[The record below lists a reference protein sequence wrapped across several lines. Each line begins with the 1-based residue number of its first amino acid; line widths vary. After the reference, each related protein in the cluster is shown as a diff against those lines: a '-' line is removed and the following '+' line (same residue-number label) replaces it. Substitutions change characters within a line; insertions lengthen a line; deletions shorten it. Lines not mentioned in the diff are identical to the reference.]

1 MGKISKYSNLYRNNT
16 LERHVNSKGILRK
29 YTLKEVQDLVDK
41 LGTEKD
47 ENGSIK
53 DQEGFNNASYIL
65 MQMYN
70 DPKYN
75 DEKKNFI
82 KELND
87 RLRVNKEE
95 VTRSLNEM
103 DKGIQQDETAKT
115 SVVTESEGVRV
126 SEESRD
132 NKEQRDS
139 DSNIKFN
146 LDGQEV
152 TMSNE
157 DVENEKEFSKGA
169 FLKSYDVNDSKDE
182 YVEYEEVKDDKE
194 S

>member
-1 MGKISKYSNLYRNNT
+1 MGKISKYSNLYKDNVLIRSVNDKGV
-16 LERHVNSKGILRK
+16 LEK

-47 ENGSIK
+47 ENGRIK

-75 DEKKNFI
+75 DEKENFI

-87 RLRVNKEE
+87 RLRVNKEDIRKSLE
-95 VTRSLNEM
+95 VCLG
-103 DKGIQQDETAKT
+103 DKKVQATDDDI
-115 SVVTESEGVRV
+115 ESEGLQV
-126 SEESRD
+126 SGESGD
-132 NKEQRDS
+132 NKGREAD
-139 DSNIKFN
+139 DDAIKFN

-152 TMSNE
+152 TMSKTE
-157 DVENEKEFSKGA
+157 AENEKELSKGV
-169 FLKSYDVNDSKDE
+169 FLKSYDVNDNKEE
-182 YVEYEEVKDDKE
+182 YVEYKE
-194 S
+194 N

>member
-1 MGKISKYSNLYRNNT
+1 MGKISKYSNLYKDNVLIRSVNNNGV
-16 LERHVNSKGILRK
+16 LEK

-47 ENGSIK
+47 ENGRIK

-75 DEKKNFI
+75 DEKENFI

-87 RLRVNKEE
+87 RLRVNKEDVRKSLE
-95 VTRSLNEM
+95 VGLE
-103 DKGIQQDETAKT
+103 DKKVQATNDDI
-115 SVVTESEGVRV
+115 ESEGLQV
-126 SEESRD
+126 SGESGD
-132 NKEQRDS
+132 NKGRETGD
-139 DSNIKFN
+139 DAIKFN

-152 TMSNE
+152 TMSKTE
-157 DVENEKEFSKGA
+157 VEKDEEMSKGV
-169 FLKSYDVNDSKDE
+169 FLKSYDVNDNKEE
-182 YVEYEEVKDDKE
+182 YVEYKE
-194 S
+194 N

>member
-47 ENGSIK
+47 ENGRIK

-70 DPKYN
+70 DHKYS

-87 RLRVNKEE
+87 RLRVDKEG
-95 VTRSLNEM
+95 VRRSLEELNEGILQEKTAETSDA
-103 DKGIQQDETAKT
+103 DK
-115 SVVTESEGVRV
+115 SEGVQLPREDV
-126 SEESRD
+126 V
-132 NKEQRDS
+132 NKEREI
-139 DSNIKFN
+139 NN
-146 LDGQEV
+146 NA
-152 TMSNE
+152 T
-157 DVENEKEFSKGA
+157 
-169 FLKSYDVNDSKDE
+169 KSYDINDSKDE
-182 YVEYEEVKDDKE
+182 YVEYEEVKDGKE

>member
-1 MGKISKYSNLYRNNT
+1 MGKISKYSNLYKDNVLIRSVNDKGV
-16 LERHVNSKGILRK
+16 LEK

-47 ENGSIK
+47 ENGRIK

-75 DEKKNFI
+75 DEKENFI

-87 RLRVNKEE
+87 RLRVNKED
-95 VTRSLNEM
+95 VRKSLEM
-103 DKGIQQDETAKT
+103 SLEDEKVQTT
-115 SVVTESEGVRV
+115 STNNESEGLRV
-126 SEESRD
+126 SGEPV
-132 NKEQRDS
+132 S
-139 DSNIKFN
+139 DKGRETGDDVIKFE

-152 TMSNE
+152 TMSKT
-157 DVENEKEFSKGA
+157 DVENEKELSKGV
-169 FLKSYDVNDSKDE
+169 FLKSYDVNDNKEE
-182 YVEYEEVKDDKE
+182 YVEYKE
-194 S
+194 N

>member
-1 MGKISKYSNLYRNNT
+1 MGKISKYSNLYKDNVLIRS
-16 LERHVNSKGILRK
+16 VNSKGVLEK

-47 ENGSIK
+47 ENGLIK

-75 DEKKNFI
+75 DEKENFI

-95 VTRSLNEM
+95 VGRSLDELDRGLQQGETNGAN
-103 DKGIQQDETAKT
+103 DDSKFKGL
-115 SVVTESEGVRV
+115 RL
-126 SEESRD
+126 SEEDGDGKKRQTD
-132 NKEQRDS
+132 NKFDTFKI
-139 DSNIKFN
+139 N
-146 LDGQEV
+146 GQEV
-152 TMSNE
+152 TMSKT
-157 DVENEKEFSKGA
+157 DIEKDKEMSKGA
-169 FLKSYDVNDSKDE
+169 FLKSYDINDNKEE
-182 YVEYEEVKDDKE
+182 YIEYKE
-194 S
+194 N

>member
-1 MGKISKYSNLYRNNT
+1 MGKINKYSNLYRNNT
-16 LERHVNSKGILRK
+16 LEKSVNSKGVLER

-47 ENGSIK
+47 ENGRIK

-70 DPKYN
+70 DPKYSK
-75 DEKKNFI
+75 EKENFI

-95 VTRSLNEM
+95 VR
-103 DKGIQQDETAKT
+103 ETLRRD
-115 SVVTESEGVRV
+115 VESETNESSDIN
-126 SEESRD
+126 SERGTVQISGEDGD
-132 NKEQRDS
+132 NKRREAS
-139 DSNIKFN
+139 DDAIKFE

-152 TMSNE
+152 TMSKT
-157 DVENEKEFSKGA
+157 DIENEKEFSKGA

-182 YVEYEEVKDDKE
+182 YVEYEEVKDGKE

>member
-1 MGKISKYSNLYRNNT
+1 MGKISKHSNLYRNNT
-16 LERHVNSKGILRK
+16 LKRHVNSKGILRK

-47 ENGSIK
+47 DNGHIK
-53 DQEGFNNASYIL
+53 DKEGFNNASYIL

-75 DEKKNFI
+75 DEKENFI

-95 VTRSLNEM
+95 VRRALGS
-103 DKGIQQDETAKT
+103 D
-115 SVVTESEGVRV
+115 VESETNESSDIN
-126 SEESRD
+126 SERGTVQISGEDGD
-132 NKEQRDS
+132 NKGRRTGD
-139 DSNIKFN
+139 DAIKFE

-152 TMSNE
+152 TMSK
-157 DVENEKEFSKGA
+157 VAVKNEKKFSKGA

-182 YVEYEEVKDDKE
+182 YVEYEEVKDGKE

>member
-1 MGKISKYSNLYRNNT
+1 MGKISKYSNLYKDNVLIRSVNGKGV
-16 LERHVNSKGILRK
+16 LEK

-47 ENGSIK
+47 ENGRIK

-75 DEKKNFI
+75 DEKENFI

-95 VTRSLNEM
+95 VERSLDEFDRGLQQGETDESSDTNSERE
-103 DKGIQQDETAKT
+103 DVQVSGEDWGNKGRETGDDT
-115 SVVTESEGVRV
+115 TRF
-126 SEESRD
+126 
-132 NKEQRDS
+132 
-139 DSNIKFN
+139 NIN
-146 LDGQEV
+146 GQEV
-152 TMSNE
+152 TMSKA
-157 DVENEKEFSKGA
+157 DIEKDKEMYKGT
-169 FLKSYDVNDSKDE
+169 FLKSYDVNDNNEE
-182 YVEYEEVKDDKE
+182 YVEYKE
-194 S
+194 N